1 MTGPATEADRA
12 ALPLREVEA
21 YAYRFPVWQTH
32 GAPEDCADFMLSVRD
47 RLPAIVERYEDR
59 GRPFVAYLSA
69 CLRFEWMTYCRRTWR
84 AQDEQANEPQLA
96 AVAAGRIYTEPDHA
110 DHEPA
115 GWDVRAIDHAT
126 QRRRIVA
133 AAVKAACE
141 IDDSQVAV
149 IAQSVERPDLQ
160 GIVDRA
166 RQMVAPKVER
176 AERIGTRM
184 RRNLARR
191 LVGQDAKTD
200 TYTAAA
206 RDLRAV
212 RLAPS
217 NRQVAELLGVPKGTV
232 DGWLSQ
238 LQRQGVAA

>member
-12 ALPLREVEA
+12 ALPFREVEA
-21 YAYRFPVWQTH
+21 FAYRFPVWQTH
-32 GAPEDCADFMLSVRD
+32 GHPEDCADFLLSVRAK
-47 RLPAIVERYEDR
+47 LPAIVERYEDR

-69 CLRFEWMTYCRRTWR
+69 CLRWEWLSYCRRRWR
-84 AQDEQANEPQLA
+84 TEDEQANEPQLA
-96 AVAAGRIYTEPDHA
+96 AVASGYMNAEPPDY
-110 DHEPA
+110 EPA
-115 GWDVRAIDHAT
+115 GWDVRTIDHAT

-160 GIVDRA
+160 ALIDRA
-166 RQMVAPKVER
+166 RQMVAPKAER
-176 AERIGTRM
+176 ADRIRERM

-191 LVGQDAKTD
+191 LVGHDANPA
-200 TYTAAA
+200 TYTNAA
-206 RDLRAV
+206 RDLRAA

-217 NRQVAELLGVPKGTV
+217 NRQVADLLGEPKGTV
-232 DGWLSQ
+232 DGWLAQ